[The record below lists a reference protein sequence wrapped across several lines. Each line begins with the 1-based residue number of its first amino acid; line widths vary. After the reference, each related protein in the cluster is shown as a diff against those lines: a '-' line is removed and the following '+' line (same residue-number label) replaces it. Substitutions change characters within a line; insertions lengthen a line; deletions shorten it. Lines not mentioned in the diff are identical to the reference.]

1 MTARTARLVSLAA
14 LLPLLVV
21 AAAGVGYDRLRCR
34 ATGLVET
41 ATAEGQEGG
50 GCCPAEESPATPVV
64 RDARCCDR
72 ETAAVSHPPAE
83 PNGAHGPFEVLAP
96 LALVTLLPPP
106 TPAATNLA
114 RAAKTTRPPP
124 TPLRVIK
131 QSFLI

>member
-1 MTARTARLVSLAA
+1 MQARTARLVSLAA

-21 AAAGVGYDRLRCR
+21 AAAGIGYDRLRCR
-34 ATGLVET
+34 YTGIVET
-41 ATAEGQEGG
+41 AGSADE

-83 PNGAHGPFEVLAP
+83 PNAAHAP
-96 LALVTLLPPP
+96 VEAPAPQPLVALLPPEA
-106 TPAATNLA
+106 PASTNLA
-114 RAAKTTRPPP
+114 RAAKATRPPP

>member
-1 MTARTARLVSLAA
+1 MQARTARLVSLAA

-21 AAAGVGYDRLRCR
+21 AAAGIGYDRLRCR
-34 ATGLVET
+34 ATGVVET
-41 ATAEGQEGG
+41 AEADGD
-50 GCCPAEESPATPVV
+50 GCCPAEESPSTPVV

-83 PNGAHGPFEVLAP
+83 PNAAHTPFEAAVPHL
-96 LALVTLLPPP
+96 LVALLPLGE
-106 TPAATNLA
+106 PAATNLA

-124 TPLRVIK
+124 TPLILVK

>member
-1 MTARTARLVSLAA
+1 MQARTARLVSLAA

-21 AAAGVGYDRLRCR
+21 AAAGIGYDRLRCR

-41 ATAEGQEGG
+41 TTAAGEGD
-50 GCCPAEESPATPVV
+50 GCCPAEESPSTAVV

-83 PNGAHGPFEVLAP
+83 PNTAHGPFEVLAP
-96 LALVTLLPPP
+96 LALVTLLPPDA
-106 TPAATNLA
+106 PAATNLA
-114 RAAKTTRPPP
+114 RAAKATRPPP